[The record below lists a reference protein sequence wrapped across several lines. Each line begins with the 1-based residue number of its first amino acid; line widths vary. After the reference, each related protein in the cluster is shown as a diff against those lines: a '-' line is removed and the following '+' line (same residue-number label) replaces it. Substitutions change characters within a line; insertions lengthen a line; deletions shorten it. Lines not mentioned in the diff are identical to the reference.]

1 MVTPGHTP
9 RLLAHNDAMTAQ
21 SRPDPKFDWFVPIDG
36 DGEHIGTMRAER
48 PPTFDYLRQVVQTA
62 EDNGYHSLLIPTR
75 FANGLFE
82 QSAPLA
88 ETWTTA
94 TALAAVTRRIRFL
107 VAVRPGFISPG
118 MWAQMAS
125 ALSNISGGR
134 LDINIVPGGIQ
145 GDFERLG
152 VHSDHAQRY
161 ALATEFIEACK
172 LLWRVP
178 EPVDFNGDVI
188 KLEGAMVSPT
198 PVGDGPRW
206 YLGGASDNALELA
219 GSHADNL
226 LMWIQPLD
234 AIAGLM
240 DRARA
245 RFEANG
251 RPAEFGL
258 RTHVIV
264 RDTEAEAWDAAEDL
278 LSEAQAVVE
287 QQRQAAFAGTA
298 MVGQRAQSR
307 SYEEHRVGERLWNG
321 ISTVRVNCGTAI
333 VGDPQQVAGELMA
346 YWRLGID
353 EFILSG
359 YPHVEEAIRVAQT
372 VLPLVREAVNNER

>member
-1 MVTPGHTP
+1 
-9 RLLAHNDAMTAQ
+9 
-21 SRPDPKFDWFVPIDG
+21 K
-36 DGEHIGTMRAER
+36 
-48 PPTFDYLRQVVQTA
+48 QVVQTA
-62 EDNGYHSLLIPTR
+62 EDNGYHGLLIPTR

-82 QSAPLA
+82 ETAPLA

-94 TALAAVTRRIRFL
+94 TALAAVTSRIRFL

-118 MWAQMAS
+118 MWGQMMA
-125 ALSNISGGR
+125 ALSNISDGR
-134 LDINIVPGGIQ
+134 ADVNIVPGGIQ

-161 ALATEFIEACK
+161 ALATEFIEASK
-172 LLWRVP
+172 LLWKAP
-178 EPVDFNGDVI
+178 EPVDYNGEVI

-206 YLGGASDNALELA
+206 YLGGASDNALDLA
-219 GSHADNL
+219 GQQADSL

-240 DRARA
+240 ERARA
-245 RFEANG
+245 RFHAAN

-264 RDTEAEAWDAAEDL
+264 RDTEEEAWDAAEDL
-278 LSEAQAVVE
+278 LSQAQVVVE
-287 QQRQAAFAGTA
+287 QQRQASFTGTA
-298 MVGQRAQSR
+298 MVGQQAQSR
-307 SYEEHRVGERLWNG
+307 SYEEHRVGDRLWNG

-333 VGDPQQVAGELMA
+333 VGNPQQVADELMA

-359 YPHVEEAIRVAQT
+359 YPHVEEAERVAKI
-372 VLPLVREAVNNER
+372 VLPLVKEAAAGER

>member
-1 MVTPGHTP
+1 MTSPHRPEP
-9 RLLAHNDAMTAQ
+9 R
-21 SRPDPKFDWFVPIDG
+21 FDWFVPIDG
-36 DGEHIGTMRAER
+36 DGEHIGTVRAER
-48 PPTFDYLRQVVQTA
+48 PPTFEYLREVVQTA
-62 EDNGYHSLLIPTR
+62 EDSGYHGLLIPTR

-94 TALAAVTRRIRFL
+94 TALAAVTKRIRFL

-152 VHSDHAQRY
+152 VHSDHTQRY
-161 ALATEFIEACK
+161 ALATEFIEASK
-172 LLWRVP
+172 LLWNKP
-178 EPVDFNGDVI
+178 EPVDFDGDVI
-188 KLEGAMVSPT
+188 KLEGAMVSPS
-198 PVGDGPRW
+198 PHGDGPRW

-278 LSEAQAVVE
+278 LSKADVVVE

-307 SYEEHRVGERLWNG
+307 SYEEHRVGKRLWNG

-333 VGDPQQVAGELMA
+333 VGDPRQVADELMA

-359 YPHVEEAIRVAQT
+359 YPHVEEAERVAQT
-372 VLPLVREAVNNER
+372 VLPLVREAANSER